1 MSDPALYEYP
11 SPLAGYEHLPSLP
24 DEKASDGKS
33 YVNPQTEVL
42 SEAYEKFVDP
52 IDKGKRGGFDIHIYF
67 YQKNE
72 FQKTFA
78 HALWTRIRHEFPELR
93 IYRIWDEPLGPHPI
107 AMFEVNVFTPTQFG
121 AFVAWLV
128 INRGPL
134 SALVHPNTDE
144 EERDHTQRATWL
156 GERMPLDMSMFK
168 KMREARE
175 KLEKVKQEQEMQKEA

>member
-1 MSDPALYEYP
+1 MAS
-11 SPLAGYEHLPSLP
+11 
-24 DEKASDGKS
+24 EKASDGKS

-52 IDKGKRGGFDIHIYF
+52 IDKGKRGGNGYSVFTAIGQNICSADCPLLIPRLRYSYLLLPGIVYSPQN
-67 YQKNE
+67 YCVSSDPLLQKNE

-144 EERDHTQRATWL
+144 EEVSL
-156 GERMPLDMSMFK
+156 MS
-168 KMREARE
+168 
-175 KLEKVKQEQEMQKEA
+175 